1 MWCVQI
7 RSPRT
12 GGENEGRGRRCA
24 NLESGKCVRGD
35 VKRGH
40 LDVCEEVVELL
51 RVQCDLGQGFM
62 SDALPQHD
70 ATIQGDLWR
79 LVPADNH
86 ATRDGVCHHTVAENE
101 GETSEKKKRRVS
113 RRISAWLGG
122 KNRCGRMPRYV

>member
-1 MWCVQI
+1 MHSDTI
-7 RSPRT
+7 TAGPAART
-12 GGENEGRGRRCA
+12 EGRGRRCA

-40 LDVCEEVVELL
+40 LDICEEVVELL
-51 RVQCDLGQGFM
+51 RVQRDLGQGFV

-86 ATRDGVCHHTVAENE
+86 VFVITQSHNMKVKPQDRRGGEDEQCCVIYNKSE
-101 GETSEKKKRRVS
+101 GM
-113 RRISAWLGG
+113 L
-122 KNRCGRMPRYV
+122 